1 MTAATTTSTTTTTSE
16 VRHGNIVVYL
26 LAAPEDQEVCEKIHS
41 HLRPIVLS
49 SDVPIELLD
58 DFDIPP
64 TEDRNQHMARLF
76 EADVVLSLVSADFID
91 DDGVYDRVKPLLQRY
106 NTGQNVIVS
115 IIVRNCLWNIT
126 PLAQFPVLPTNRA
139 PISDRSA
146 WADEDAAITD
156 VARELYGAISNVA
169 RIEVVTRPEA
179 LAPQQSAAP
188 APAQPAPPQSAPPQ
202 PVPPQP
208 APGQPASAP
217 PPPSPA
223 TPPAQT
229 PPDANGAPTVRAWE
243 PPRPGTVAGG
253 SGSNTASYRIARE
266 ATQNVAVDWRQNY
279 YTTLIWKRFLAYLID
294 SVPLF
299 FIFLFL
305 GAFGSAEGEEANGAD
320 TLFGLLFL
328 ALFFVGIPWMESTKR
343 GTPGK
348 LLLGLQITE
357 PDGTSISF
365 GRAIWRNIARTIAFY
380 SYVLVVP
387 LVYQVIRFKRTKKL
401 FHDELS
407 NTVIGQRRTAT

>member
-1 MTAATTTSTTTTTSE
+1 MTAATTTSTTTTSE

-91 DDGVYDRVKPLLQRY
+91 DDDVYDRVKPLLQRY
-106 NTGQNVIVS
+106 NAGENVIVS

-146 WADEDAAITD
+146 WADEDSGNHRCRTRVVRRDQQRHA
-156 VARELYGAISNVA
+156 N
-169 RIEVVTRPEA
+169 EVVTRPEA

-223 TPPAQT
+223 TPPAQRH
-229 PPDANGAPTVRAWE
+229 PDATDTDRSSVGTTTAGDGRRRVRLQH
-243 PPRPGTVAGG
+243 RLV
-253 SGSNTASYRIARE
+253 SHRSAR
-266 ATQNVAVDWRQNY
+266 ATKTSR
-279 YTTLIWKRFLAYLID
+279 
-294 SVPLF
+294 
-299 FIFLFL
+299 
-305 GAFGSAEGEEANGAD
+305 
-320 TLFGLLFL
+320 
-328 ALFFVGIPWMESTKR
+328 ST
-343 GTPGK
+343 G
-348 LLLGLQITE
+348 
-357 PDGTSISF
+357 
-365 GRAIWRNIARTIAFY
+365 ART
-380 SYVLVVP
+380 
-387 LVYQVIRFKRTKKL
+387 T
-401 FHDELS
+401 
-407 NTVIGQRRTAT
+407 TRR